1 MKSRRSRSVRP
12 FRPQQKDQTPHTLAD
27 CVQTWRNGW
36 RQGQA
41 LPAAL
46 REHVLKLVASGVQP
60 GEAARLAGITY
71 ECVRLWVRE
80 ARANSTMPSVASVAI
95 TAPQTTSTTDA
106 RTPQLTS
113 TLQEVPRTPQ
123 ASGPPDDTAGSDTQ
137 VSSPATQV
145 RDCACG
151 LSAVEQ
157 AAVLDLKR
165 RHLSMGPAQIRA
177 QLKRFKGWRV
187 SVRAIGQL
195 LKRHGFELV
204 HVGSRPKDEE
214 LHRFEAPH
222 RNALWQMDFVVLR
235 VGPEQVFV
243 LLVID
248 DFSRYCVA
256 HELMMEPTSEAVV
269 DVLKRAIRQ
278 HGKCEAVYT
287 DRGGPFLAWRNPSSL
302 ENFLEDELI
311 EHHVGPSYR
320 PQGRGKVEALAG
332 TIQRELWNVV
342 HFESVDQARERL
354 DAFMTWYNTGR
365 AHMGIDGLTPAD
377 RYFGRWVE
385 VKARVDALSRGRQLA
400 LAGTGS
406 DRLTEE
412 IPSAGGPL
420 EVLRLVAID
429 GRLELRFLGHRVTLG
444 PIQA

>member
-1 MKSRRSRSVRP
+1 MKSQRNRSVSR
-12 FRPQQKDQTPHTLAD
+12 FRPQLKDQTPPTLAA
-27 CVQTWRNGW
+27 CAQAWRKGW
-36 RQGQA
+36 RHGQP

-46 REHVLKLVASGVQP
+46 RNHALKMVASGIRP
-60 GEAARLAGITY
+60 GEAARAVGVTY
-71 ECVRLWVRE
+71 ESVRLWVRK
-80 ARANSTMPSVASVAI
+80 ARADGTWPCAQDAVAE
-95 TAPQTTSTTDA
+95 APQTTGPAGAQAAPSGLAIQSDRKATGRTEVGEDA
-106 RTPQLTS
+106 
-113 TLQEVPRTPQ
+113 
-123 ASGPPDDTAGSDTQ
+123 ASAGAQDSSASAPARDT
-137 VSSPATQV
+137 
-145 RDCACG
+145 ACG
-151 LSAVEQ
+151 LSTVEQ

-165 RHLSMGPAQIRA
+165 RHVSMGPAQIRT
-177 QLKRFKGWRV
+177 QLKRFKGWRL
-187 SVRAIGQL
+187 SVRAIGRL
-195 LKRHGFELV
+195 LKRHGYELV

-235 VGPEQVFV
+235 VGPEQVSV

-256 HELMMEPTSEAVV
+256 HELMTDPTSEAVV
-269 DVLKRAIRQ
+269 DVLRRAIRQ

-302 ENFLEDELI
+302 EQFLEDELI

-332 TIQRELWNVV
+332 TIQRELWNLV
-342 HFESVDQARERL
+342 HFESVEAARERL
-354 DAFMTWYNTGR
+354 AAFMSWYNAGR

-377 RYFGRWVE
+377 RYFGRWDE

-406 DRLTEE
+406 DRTTEE
-412 IPSAGGPL
+412 VPVAGGPV

-429 GRLELRFLGHRVTLG
+429 GRLELRFLGHRVILG
-444 PIQA
+444 PMQA